1 MDGAAV
7 KLPVAPARPA
17 EGRPAGHQ
25 QGAASGTGMDD
36 QSLQARGWDAVP
48 PGFAPRPVGGGFMEF
63 AGPIYVRRD
72 AGGRGTFGLLVEPRH
87 CNAKDVC
94 HGGMLA
100 ALTDVA
106 LGIGGL
112 EQAGVKGFF
121 TTISLTQDFL
131 APVPLGSW
139 IEAEVD
145 LLRRTSATMFVQGV
159 FRVRGDAVLRA
170 SGVFRM
176 PRPEG

>member
-1 MDGAAV
+1 
-7 KLPVAPARPA
+7 
-17 EGRPAGHQ
+17 
-25 QGAASGTGMDD
+25 
-36 QSLQARGWDAVP
+36 
-48 PGFAPRPVGGGFMEF
+48 MEF
-63 AGPIYVRRD
+63 AGPLYVRRD
-72 AGGRGTFGLLVEPRH
+72 AGGRAAFGLLVEPRH
-87 CNAKDVC
+87 CNAKDMC

-100 ALTDVA
+100 ALTDVV

-112 EQAGVKGFF
+112 EQAAVTGFF
-121 TTISLTQDFL
+121 ITVSLSQDFL

-145 LLRRTSATMFVQGV
+145 LLRRTRTTMFVQGV
-159 FRVRGDAVLRA
+159 FRVRGAAVLRA

>member
-1 MDGAAV
+1 
-7 KLPVAPARPA
+7 
-17 EGRPAGHQ
+17 
-25 QGAASGTGMDD
+25 
-36 QSLQARGWDAVP
+36 VP
-48 PGFAPRPVGGGFMEF
+48 PGFAPRPVGGGFMES
-63 AGPIYVRRD
+63 AGPLYVRRD
-72 AGGRGTFGLLVEPRH
+72 ACGRGTFGLLVEARH
-87 CNAKDVC
+87 CNAKDMC

-100 ALTDVA
+100 ALTDVV

-121 TTISLTQDFL
+121 VTVSLSQDFL

-145 LLRRTSATMFVQGV
+145 LLRRTSTTMFVQGV
-159 FRVRGDAVLRA
+159 FRVRGEAALRA

>member
-1 MDGAAV
+1 M
-7 KLPVAPARPA
+7 
-17 EGRPAGHQ
+17 
-25 QGAASGTGMDD
+25 
-36 QSLQARGWDAVP
+36 QA
-48 PGFAPRPVGGGFMEF
+48 
-63 AGPIYVRRD
+63 AGPLYVRRG

-87 CNAKDVC
+87 CNAKDMC

-100 ALTDVA
+100 ALTDVV

-121 TTISLTQDFL
+121 ITISLSQDFL

-139 IEAEVD
+139 LEAEVQ
-145 LLRRTSATMFVQGV
+145 LLRRTATTMFVQGV
-159 FRVRGDAVLRA
+159 FTVGGEPVLRA
-170 SGVFRM
+170 SGVFRL

>member
-1 MDGAAV
+1 MNDRRLPQEPGRDG
-7 KLPVAPARPA
+7 
-17 EGRPAGHQ
+17 
-25 QGAASGTGMDD
+25 
-36 QSLQARGWDAVP
+36 VP
-48 PGFAPRPVGGGFMEF
+48 PGFAPRPVGGGFMES
-63 AGPIYVRRD
+63 AGPLYVRRD
-72 AGGRGTFGLLVEPRH
+72 AAGRGTFGLPVEPRH
-87 CNAKDVC
+87 CNAKGMC

-100 ALTDVA
+100 ALADVV

-112 EQAGVKGFF
+112 EQAGAKGFF
-121 TTISLTQDFL
+121 ITMSLSQDFL

-145 LLRRTSATMFVQGV
+145 LLRRTRTTMFVQGT
-159 FRVRGDAVLRA
+159 FRVRGEPVMRA

>member
-1 MDGAAV
+1 MG
-7 KLPVAPARPA
+7 
-17 EGRPAGHQ
+17 
-25 QGAASGTGMDD
+25 D
-36 QSLQARGWDAVP
+36 QISQTRGWDAIP
-48 PGFAPRPVGGGFMEF
+48 SGFAPRPVGGGFMEA

-72 AGGRGTFGLLVEPRH
+72 AAGRGTFGLLIESRH
-87 CNAKDVC
+87 CNAKDMC

-100 ALTDVA
+100 ALTDVV

-121 TTISLTQDFL
+121 ITVSLTQDFL

-139 IEAEVD
+139 LEAEVE
-145 LLRRTSATMFVQGV
+145 LLRRTSSTMFVQGV
-159 FRVRGDAVLRA
+159 FRLRGKAALRA
-170 SGVFRM
+170 SGVFRL

>member
-1 MDGAAV
+1 
-7 KLPVAPARPA
+7 
-17 EGRPAGHQ
+17 
-25 QGAASGTGMDD
+25 MDD
-36 QSLQARGWDAVP
+36 RLPRAPRGRDAVP

-63 AGPIYVRRD
+63 AGPLYVRRD
-72 AGGRGTFGLLVEPRH
+72 AGGGRGTSGLLVERRH
-87 CNAKDVC
+87 CNAKDLC

-100 ALTDVA
+100 ALADVV

-112 EQAGVKGFF
+112 EQAGVAGFF
-121 TTISLTQDFL
+121 VTISLAQDFL

-145 LLRRTSATMFVQGV
+145 LLRRTGTTMFVQGV
-159 FRVRGDAVLRA
+159 FRVRGEPVLRS
-170 SGVFRM
+170 SGVFRL

>member
-1 MDGAAV
+1 M
-7 KLPVAPARPA
+7 
-17 EGRPAGHQ
+17 GHQ
-25 QGAASGTGMDD
+25 ISQT
-36 QSLQARGWDAVP
+36 RGWDAIP
-48 PGFAPRPVGGGFMEF
+48 SGFAPRPVGGGFMEA

-72 AGGRGTFGLLVEPRH
+72 AAGRGTFGLLIESRH
-87 CNAKDVC
+87 CNAKDMC

-100 ALTDVA
+100 ALTDVV

-121 TTISLTQDFL
+121 ITVSLTQDFL

-139 IEAEVD
+139 LEAEVE
-145 LLRRTSATMFVQGV
+145 LLRRTSSTMFVQGV
-159 FRVRGDAVLRA
+159 FRVRGKAALRA
-170 SGVFRM
+170 SGVFRL

>member
-1 MDGAAV
+1 MG
-7 KLPVAPARPA
+7 
-17 EGRPAGHQ
+17 
-25 QGAASGTGMDD
+25 
-36 QSLQARGWDAVP
+36 GWI
-48 PGFAPRPVGGGFMEF
+48 PREDPS

-72 AGGRGTFGLLVEPRH
+72 DAGRAAFGLLVEPRH
-87 CNAKDVC
+87 CNAKDMC

-100 ALTDVA
+100 ALTDVV

-121 TTISLTQDFL
+121 VTISLTQDFL

-139 IEAEVD
+139 IEAEVE
-145 LLRRTSATMFVQGV
+145 LLRRTNTTMFVQGV
-159 FRVRGDAVLRA
+159 FSVRGAAVLRS

-176 PRPEG
+176 PRPQG

>member
-1 MDGAAV
+1 
-7 KLPVAPARPA
+7 
-17 EGRPAGHQ
+17 
-25 QGAASGTGMDD
+25 MDD
-36 QSLQARGWDAVP
+36 RTPEARGPDAVP

-63 AGPIYVRRD
+63 AGPLYVRRG
-72 AGGRGTFGLLVEPRH
+72 AGGRAAFGLLVERRH
-87 CNAKDVC
+87 CNAKGMC

-100 ALTDVA
+100 ALTDVS

-112 EQAGVKGFF
+112 EQAGAKGFF
-121 TTISLTQDFL
+121 VTISLTQDFL

-145 LLRRTSATMFVQGV
+145 LLRRTGATMFVHGV
-159 FRVRGDAVLRA
+159 FRVRGEAVLRA

>member
-1 MDGAAV
+1 
-7 KLPVAPARPA
+7 
-17 EGRPAGHQ
+17 
-25 QGAASGTGMDD
+25 
-36 QSLQARGWDAVP
+36 
-48 PGFAPRPVGGGFMEF
+48 MEA
-63 AGPIYVRRD
+63 AGPLYVRRD
-72 AGGRGTFGLLVEPRH
+72 AGGRGVFGLLVEPRH
-87 CNAKDVC
+87 CNAKDMC

-100 ALTDVA
+100 ALTDVV

-121 TTISLTQDFL
+121 VTISLSQDFL

-145 LLRRTSATMFVQGV
+145 LLRRTKATMFVQGV
-159 FRVRGDAVLRA
+159 FRVSGQAVLRA